1 MDPAAR
7 KRSPFMPLFW
17 VISALVGCSV
27 SVVAVILMGM
37 QSEQKGIDAVQ
48 VAAFPFGFLLCAAI
62 SGVVVHAFMKRAS
75 HLLRLVAPLS
85 CGCLGGGSLL
95 GSVLLFF
102 MTLWA
107 SL

>member
-1 MDPAAR
+1 
-7 KRSPFMPLFW
+7 MPLFW
-17 VISALVGCSV
+17 VITALVGCSV
-27 SVVAVILMGM
+27 SVVAVILMAM
-37 QSEQKGIDAVQ
+37 QSEKQGIEAVQ

-62 SGVVVHAFMKRAS
+62 TAMVVHGLMKNAS
-75 HLLRLVAPLS
+75 HLLRIVAPLS

-95 GSVLLFF
+95 GAVLLFF